1 MDLLH
6 LRASIGVEVEVLVE
20 ITILLQNEKME
31 IVVTVIIMITV
42 IADDMSNPRVK
53 RVVRTFLTFPTL
65 TRVRKL

>member
-1 MDLLH
+1 MDLH
-6 LRASIGVEVEVLVE
+6 HPRASIGVEVEVLVE
-20 ITILLQNEKME
+20 ITVLLQNEKME